1 MSKGVTASR
10 FYMWRSIFAMAHAD
24 GVVTPHEIDFL
35 RHQMQDISFNDAQL
49 QTLAG
54 DLGTAQDIH
63 VMFRQITQ
71 EQDRRD
77 FFKYARVLSWS
88 DGDYA
93 AQEQHILETLEQD
106 MAAGDRTLLNE
117 SRNAVK
123 EITLEANQWDRQV
136 KEKGFLG
143 LLKRLAA

>member
-1 MSKGVTASR
+1 MSQGISASR
-10 FYMWRSIFAMAHAD
+10 FYMWRAVFAMAHVD

-35 RHQMQDISFNDAQL
+35 REQMKDIPLSDGQI

-54 DLGTAQDIH
+54 DLGLAQDIH
-63 VMFRQITQ
+63 AMFRQITAAA
-71 EQDRRD
+71 DKRD
-77 FFKYARVLSWS
+77 FFKYARILSWS

-93 AQEQHILETLEQD
+93 AQEKHILETIEQD
-106 MAAGDRTLLNE
+106 MAAEDRALLDE
-117 SRNAVK
+117 SRDAVK
-123 EITLEANQWDRQV
+123 IIKLDADQWDAQV

>member
-1 MSKGVTASR
+1 MTQGVSPSR
-10 FYMWRSIFAMAHAD
+10 FYMWRAVFAMAHAD

-35 RHQMQDISFNDAQL
+35 HNQMRDIPFSDGQL

-54 DLGTAQDIH
+54 DLGAAQDIH
-63 VMFRQITQ
+63 VMFRQITNP
-71 EQDRRD
+71 QDRAD
-77 FFKYARVLSWS
+77 FFKFARVLSWS
-88 DGDYA
+88 DGDYD

-106 MAAGDRTLLNE
+106 METGDRALLSQ
-117 SRNAVK
+117 SRGAVQ
-123 EITLEANQWDRQV
+123 EIALEADQWDRQV

>member
-1 MSKGVTASR
+1 MSNGVTASR
-10 FYMWRSIFAMAHAD
+10 FYMWRAIVAMAHAD

-35 RHQMQDISFNDAQL
+35 REQMKDISFSEGQL
-49 QTLAG
+49 QMLAG
-54 DLGTAQDIH
+54 DLGAAQDIH

-77 FFKYARVLSWS
+77 FFKLARVLSWS

-93 AQEQHILETLEQD
+93 AQEQHILEALEQD
-106 MAAGDRTLLNE
+106 MAAGDRALLDE
-117 SRNAVK
+117 SRESVK
-123 EITLEANQWDRQV
+123 EIALDANQWDRQV

-143 LLKRLAA
+143 LLKRLAV